1 MDLGKT
7 HDCHLHDPLIAKLTV
22 YDFDKTALPLIT
34 DCLINHLSHVKE
46 GWIFSSD
53 LPMFEGFPL
62 AL

>member
-46 GWIFSSD
+46 G
-53 LPMFEGFPL
+53 
-62 AL
+62 